1 MRRGKKYLN
10 AAEKI
15 EEKEYTVE
23 EAVKLIKEMAQETA
37 KFDQTL
43 EIAMKLGVDP
53 KYNDQMVRGSVVLPH
68 GTGKQVK
75 VLVIASGEKI
85 KEAEE
90 AGADY
95 VGGEEIVE
103 KIIKE
108 NWLDFDTV
116 IATPDMMKSV
126 GKLGRILGPRGLM
139 PSPKNGTV
147 TFDIAKAVKDAKA
160 GKVDF
165 RVDKTGNIHA
175 GVGKVSFPVE
185 KLIENTMALIDA
197 VIKAKPPAAK
207 GKYIQKVYLSGTM
220 TPSVKINVSTVERG
234 VQ

>member
-10 AAEKI
+10 AVEKL
-15 EEKEYTVE
+15 EDREYTVE

-37 KFDQTL
+37 KFDQTV
-43 EIAMKLGVDP
+43 EVAMKLGVDP
-53 KYNDQMVRGSVVLPH
+53 KYSDQMVRGSVVLPH
-68 GTGKQVK
+68 GTGKSVK
-75 VLVIASGEKI
+75 VLVIASGEKL
-85 KEAEE
+85 KEAES

-95 VGGEEIVE
+95 VGGEEMVE
-103 KIIKE
+103 KIMKE

-147 TFDIAKAVKDAKA
+147 TFDVERAIKDAKA

-165 RVDKTGNIHA
+165 KVDKTGNIHA
-175 GVGKVSFPVE
+175 GIGKVSFPVE
-185 KLIENTMALIDA
+185 HLVENAKALIDA
-197 VIKAKPPAAK
+197 VVRAKPPAAK
-207 GKYIQKVYLSGTM
+207 GKYLQKVYMSATM
-220 TPSVKINVSTVERG
+220 TPSVKINVSSLERG
-234 VQ
+234 V